1 MEDVEGISKIVKASC
16 PSFVELK
23 GMTFSGQGCLLS
35 MENCPWYSEVS
46 EQLIDYPKV
55 VDFGKR
61 LNELLDDYEI
71 SCEHEHSC
79 SVLLTHKKFYY
90 DGKWHTWIDFDKF
103 QELYAKWKQ
112 DGTPVNALDYSIET
126 PVSVQIYINCRHG
139 LCMAHKNKDLILV
152 MSDERKERQRKNR
165 WMRKW
170 KRMKMLN

>member
-1 MEDVEGISKIVKASC
+1 M
-16 PSFVELK
+16 
-23 GMTFSGQGCLLS
+23 
-35 MENCPWYSEVS
+35 
-46 EQLIDYPKV
+46 

-79 SVLLTHKKFYY
+79 SVLLTHKKFFY

-126 PVSVQIYINCRHG
+126 PVSVQIVINYRLG
-139 LCMAHKNKDLILV
+139 LYMARKNKDLILV
-152 MSDERKERQRKNR
+152 MSDERKERLRKNR
-165 WMRKW
+165 WIRK
-170 KRMKMLN
+170 